1 VRLLNAAIAKS
12 TTDPDMARQ
21 LRKVKELLADP
32 DSLHVLKD
40 ASIRRLSLDTGT
52 RNYIENVLQ
61 TPIKSAHTRTATAHW
76 KRLRVNVAVYNA
88 VKSAGRPDSAGAA
101 AAAAAARRA
110 RENNY
115 AILDPPDGASL
126 SGSPTAEATVGSPT
140 ASLGSRAS
148 AAETVEDDFDS
159 DDSSSSSSDEQSAAV
174 TATASASASANS
186 GQRPQRGSGSKQ
198 HRSSRA
204 GSSRSSRGAAGG
216 HPPPTSPGGTLQGE
230 STAHACC
237 VLLLLLLPLLLV
249 VVYCTMCYGDMQTRD
264 CVKLLSSYVALL
276 RCIA

>member
-115 AILDPPDGASL
+115 AVSDAPE
-126 SGSPTAEATVGSPT
+126 SPTADGATVGSPT
-140 ASLGSRAS
+140 ASVGSRIS
-148 AAETVEDDFDS
+148 TAETVDDFDDS
-159 DDSSSSSSDEQSAAV
+159 DDSSCDEESAV
-174 TATASASASANS
+174 GASGAAGSEQQQRS
-186 GQRPQRGSGSKQ
+186 GKQ

-204 GSSRSSRGAAGG
+204 GSSRSGRGGAGG
-216 HPPPTSPGGTLQGE
+216 HPPTSPGGTIQGE
-230 STAHACC
+230 DYAYI
-237 VLLLLLLPLLLV
+237 LW
-249 VVYCTMCYGDMQTRD
+249 CTT
-264 CVKLLSSYVALL
+264 
-276 RCIA
+276 IASGMKYSKILCA